1 LITGSLLVLDVAILH
16 KVPPEGAYL
25 FRSERLMQTT
35 IKCNNGGHEVPANFR
50 LKGDQ
55 QYCGDPECQR
65 ARKRA
70 WQKNK
75 MATDKKY
82 RRKQIACLVRW
93 RKEHALHRYQK
104 QYRNNH
110 PEYVEKN
117 REKQRLRNDKRRAQR
132 VHFTPVEKIVKMD
145 AFQNQSIKS
154 GVYWLAPCA
163 MDTSQK
169 IVKMDALLV
178 ELKKFHDHS
187 SIQLANT
194 C

>member
-1 LITGSLLVLDVAILH
+1 
-16 KVPPEGAYL
+16 
-25 FRSERLMQTT
+25 MQTT
-35 IKCNNGGHEVPANFR
+35 IKCKNGGHEVPANFR
-50 LKGDQ
+50 LKGNQ

-65 ARKRA
+65 ARKHA

-75 MATDKKY
+75 MATDTKY
-82 RRKQIACLVRW
+82 RRKQIAGLVRW

-104 QYRNNH
+104 QYRLDH

-117 REKQRLRNDKRRAQR
+117 REKQRLRNDKRRQR
-132 VHFTPVEKIVKMD
+132 VQLTPLEKIVKMD
-145 AFQNQSIKS
+145 AFQNQPIKS
-154 GVYWLAPCA
+154 GIYWLAPYA

-178 ELKKFHDHS
+178 ELKKFQDDS
-187 SIQLANT
+187 PIQLANT